1 MRVLFT
7 ILPGIGHLHPVV
19 RLCRSL
25 AEAGHEA
32 AVACSASFAAE
43 VEAFDLKAFEAGR
56 DWNEAEADRTFTG
69 FTDMESIDQVRLFAA
84 LPAQGMVEDL
94 IDIGRRWS
102 PDLIVRETFEW
113 GGWVAAELL
122 GLPHAVLSSG
132 FGLPREVAGA
142 MAGDLLGQLPSRF
155 GLAPDP
161 MLERSEQYLY
171 LVASPQSF
179 DPPGMAR
186 GPTHARIRP
195 LILEAEGRDLALR
208 RDRPL
213 VHATLGTVFER
224 RPQVLQLIA
233 DAFEGLEADL
243 ILGIGARG
251 EPEALR
257 LAPNVRAERFVSH
270 AELVPQCDALIFHG
284 GFGTA
289 MTAASAG
296 VPACLLPLSADQPL
310 NCAAYASTG
319 AAINLAPPSPDGS
332 WSVIDVERLRP
343 GQIAAAVTELL
354 EDPGIKAAARR
365 LADEIA
371 VLPSA
376 AAAIG
381 LLERLAAGRGPVLAG

>member
-7 ILPGIGHLHPVV
+7 ILPGTGHLHPVV
-19 RLCRSL
+19 RLCRALS
-25 AEAGHEA
+25 EVGHEA
-32 AVACSASFAAE
+32 AVACSASFAGE
-43 VEAFDLKAFEAGR
+43 VETSGLEAFAAGR
-56 DWNEAEADRTFTG
+56 DWTEAEADRTFPG
-69 FTDMESIDQVRLFAA
+69 FTDMESLDQVRLFAA
-84 LPAQGMVEDL
+84 LPEQGMVEDL
-94 IDIGRRWS
+94 VDIGKRWS

-132 FGLPREVAGA
+132 VGLPREVAGA
-142 MAGDLLGQLPSRF
+142 MAGDLLGQLPARF

-161 MLERSEQYLY
+161 LLERSEQYLY

-179 DPPGMAR
+179 DPLGMSR

-195 LILEAEGRDLALR
+195 LILEADGPDPAHR
-208 RDRPL
+208 RERPL
-213 VHATLGTVFER
+213 VHATLGTVFDR
-224 RPQVLQLIA
+224 KPQVLQLIA

-243 ILGIGARG
+243 ILGTGARG

-270 AELVPQCDALIFHG
+270 AALVPQCDALIFHG

-289 MTAASAG
+289 MTAAAAG

-310 NCAAYASTG
+310 NCAVYAATG
-319 AAINLAPPSPDGS
+319 AAINLAPPSPDGG
-332 WSVIDVERLRP
+332 WSAIDVERLRP
-343 GQIAAAVTELL
+343 DQIAAAVRELL

-365 LADEIA
+365 LAGEIA
-371 VLPSA
+371 ALPSA
-376 AAAIG
+376 TVAIG
-381 LLERLAAGRGPVLAG
+381 LLEQLAASREPV